1 MAIDYRKDK
10 RFKDIA
16 DDWIPA
22 RVPLPIPHM
31 HGDEIKY
38 VQEAYDTG
46 WVTTAGANIGALED
60 KAREYIGISNAV
72 ALSSGTAALHLAI
85 RSAAQQIYHSNSGV
99 TTPDGIGSGGS
110 LYGRKVFCSDV
121 TFAATVNPI
130 LYEGGEPV
138 YIDTEYDTWNMDP
151 EALEKAFE
159 IYPDV
164 KLVVLVHLYGT
175 PSKVQEIR
183 GICDAHGALL
193 VEDAAESLGA
203 SYKGRQTGTFG
214 DVAAISFNGNK
225 IITGSTGGMLLT
237 SKEWEADHVRKWS
250 TQAREAA
257 GWYQHEEV
265 GYNYRMSNIIA
276 GLIRGQWEHIDEHIA
291 RKKAIYERYRKGFE
305 NVPVHMNP
313 YDEETSEPNFW
324 MSCISVDP
332 DAMAKQSRD
341 DHKSC
346 YQIESGK
353 SCPEEILEV
362 LKTFHMEGRPVWKPM
377 HLQPV
382 YRNNAFITVNGS
394 GRGSSNAYNAGMKS
408 NDVGADIF
416 ERGVCIPSDIA
427 MTEEEQ
433 DKVIDIIKRCFSI

>member
-1 MAIDYRKDK
+1 MDFRNDR
-10 RFKDIA
+10 RFKDIK
-16 DDWIPA
+16 DDWIPK

-31 HGDEIKY
+31 HGDEFQY
-38 VQEAYDTG
+38 VKEAYDTG
-46 WVTTAGANIGALED
+46 WVTTAGPNIGALEQ
-60 KAREYIGISNAV
+60 KAAEFIGIDHTV

-85 RSAAQQIYHSNSGV
+85 RSAAQQVYHSNSGI
-99 TTPDGIGSGGS
+99 TTPDGIGCGGS
-110 LYGRKVFCSDV
+110 LHGRKVFCSDM

-151 EALEKAFE
+151 KALEKAFE
-159 IYPDV
+159 LYPDV
-164 KLVVLVHLYGT
+164 KIVVLVHLYGT
-175 PSKVQEIR
+175 PSKVAEIR
-183 GICDAHGALL
+183 KICDAHGALL

-203 SYKGRQTGTFG
+203 TYQGKQTGTFG

-237 SKEWEADHVRKWS
+237 SKAHEADQVRKWS

-276 GLIRGQWEHIDEHIA
+276 GLVRGQWEHIDEHIA
-291 RKKAIYERYRKGFE
+291 RKKEIYERYREGFAG
-305 NVPVHMNP
+305 VPVKMNP
-313 YDEETSEPNFW
+313 YDSANSEPNFW
-324 MSCISVDP
+324 MSCIAVDP
-332 DAMAKQSRD
+332 EAMAAQSRD
-341 DHKSC
+341 DHQSC
-346 YQIESGK
+346 YRSEEGK

-377 HLQPV
+377 HLQPI
-382 YRNNAFITVNGS
+382 YRSNAFITETGS
-394 GRGSSNAYNAGMKS
+394 GRGSSNAYNADMKCA
-408 NDVGADIF
+408 DVGADIF
-416 ERGVCIPSDIA
+416 NRGLCLPSDIG

-433 DKVIDIIKRCFSI
+433 GKVIEVVKRCFG